1 MKIAVGRSNAH
12 HPGAPEAQR
21 GKQGTALTWELRQDE
36 VAEILAKGG
45 LEDWH
50 VDYLVSALRR
60 HMENGR
66 QPVRR

>member
-1 MKIAVGRSNAH
+1 MKITVGRSNAY

-21 GKQGTALTWELRQDE
+21 RKQGTALTWELRQDE
-36 VAEILAKGG
+36 VAEILAKGS
-45 LEDWH
+45 LEDCH
-50 VDYLVSALRR
+50 VDYLMTALKA